1 MPPHKHLPSIVAS
14 RKFWLLLA
22 LFVLFFCH
30 NSIAASPGVLDDINQ
45 SYKDATTNWLKNVEP
60 IARSLF
66 WKLAAIEFA
75 WATIVW
81 AMQQEHVQS
90 FTVALT
96 KKIIGIGF
104 FYALLINAPDWMN
117 AIVQSF
123 RQTGE
128 TAAGVTSGLT
138 PSLIFDRGIDIAAAC
153 IKAIHA
159 KGLVDT
165 VAAAILAGWTAICI
179 VVAFAIVA
187 AQLLIALVESYI
199 VISAGI
205 LFLGFGGSRWTTDLA
220 QKYIGYAVATGV
232 KLFILFLIIGVA
244 ETQSRDW
251 INLLATSSS
260 KGTNFG
266 LMFSMLG
273 ASIVL
278 VFLAFQIPSTAAGM
292 LSGAPSLTAGAAA
305 STGAAVGAGVTA
317 AGARALSPVASAAK
331 GTLGGALGGAGKAWQ
346 AGTGYA
352 AAAGSTLPAATG
364 LGIAAKDWGREAA
377 NSVRGLSSGSG
388 SIGSRA
394 AAKRSAMTDQLKEQ
408 SAASAP
414 PQSTAMTAAAEGKSA
429 PSAGAVPQVSPPGAG
444 GAGRAPDR
452 LSGEGGL
459 GSAAANPTA
468 LNVSASGKSA
478 EGATHAAPA
487 SEAAG
492 AVESRSLGAE
502 KMRQAASGGTS
513 GAGISEPSHAP
524 DRLSGEGGLGSAQ
537 PNETAINVSDSNQ
550 AADTTHAAP
559 APEASAAPQFSSAS
573 ASSGAPR
580 QASPP
585 SPQEQPQQPK
595 QPGMFESVQQVRPP
609 QIPSDAAPSAT
620 ANFRTDLG
628 GE

>member
-1 MPPHKHLPSIVAS
+1 MAQKHRHVILFLFAIA
-14 RKFWLLLA
+14 LLA
-22 LFVLFFCH
+22 LHCT
-30 NSIAASPGVLDDINQ
+30 SSAATPQDNILDGILK
-45 SYKDATTNWLKNVEP
+45 SYETSSAKWFERVEP

-75 WATIVW
+75 WSTIVW

-104 FYALLINAPDWMN
+104 FYALLLNAPDWIP
-117 AIVQSF
+117 AIVNGF
-123 RQTGE
+123 IKTGQT
-128 TAAGVTSGLT
+128 ASNLPLLT
-138 PSLIFDRGIDIAAAC
+138 PSAIFDLGIDTANVILRTSTSFLGIIFGDEGFLAS
-153 IKAIHA
+153 IIT
-159 KGLVDT
+159 GLCG
-165 VAAAILAGWTAICI
+165 ILI
-179 VVAFAIVA
+179 VISFTIVA
-187 AQLLIALVESYI
+187 GQLMVAYIESYI
-199 VISAGI
+199 IIGAGI

-220 QKYIGYAVATGV
+220 QKYISYAVATGV
-232 KLFILFLIIGVA
+232 KLLILYLLIG
-244 ETQSRDW
+244 
-251 INLLATSSS
+251 LAMDQAQNW
-260 KGTNFG
+260 KGYLEASNFDVRV
-266 LMFSMLG
+266 LIMVMG
-273 ASIVL
+273 ASILL
-278 VFLAFQIPSTAAGM
+278 VFLSFQIPSMAAGM

-305 STGAAVGAGVTA
+305 STGAAVGAGVIAGGGRAISAATSAAQGGVGSAVGIGKAIQAGSAYASAAGPSTPFAGLKTA
-317 AGARALSPVASAAK
+317 AG
-331 GTLGGALGGAGKAWQ
+331 
-346 AGTGYA
+346 
-352 AAAGSTLPAATG
+352 
-364 LGIAAKDWGREAA
+364 DWGREAA
-377 NSVRGLSSGSG
+377 ATASRSVQGLSSGGG

-394 AAKRSAMTDQLKEQ
+394 AANRNAMT
-408 SAASAP
+408 AGMMGSAP

-429 PSAGAVPQVSPPGAG
+429 PGAGAVPQVSPPGAG

-452 LSGEGGL
+452 LSGESAL

-468 LNVSASGKSA
+468 LNISDSTKSA
-478 EGATHAAPA
+478 GATHAAPA

-492 AVESRSLGAE
+492 AVESRSLSAE
-502 KMRQAASGGTS
+502 KMRQATSAS

-585 SPQEQPQQPK
+585 SPQEQPQRQRN
-595 QPGMFESVQQVRPP
+595 MFEGIEQVRPP
-609 QIPSDAAPSAT
+609 QIPHDAAPT
-620 ANFRTDLG
+620 VGANFRTDLG